1 MVEGTSFEE
10 RRAPNN
16 ESDHSNTSRRQFVQ
30 VNIGEQSQNAKP
42 KANFCDASNWNC
54 TTFLTLTV
62 AFIHITGSA
71 YIASSSTN
79 KVVISFAVA
88 AITFNILLCYGV
100 ICSKKETLITWLAFY
115 GILSFIAM
123 SCFSPDLKVS
133 Q

>member
-1 MVEGTSFEE
+1 MVERTAFEE
-10 RRAPNN
+10 RRAPQN
-16 ESDHSNTSRRQFVQ
+16 ESNHSNTPRRQFVQ
-30 VNIGEQSQNAKP
+30 VNVGEQGQNGKL
-42 KANFCDASNWNC
+42 KANLCDASNWNC

-71 YIASSSTN
+71 YIASNSTN

-100 ICSKKETLITWLAFY
+100 ICSRKETLITWLAFY

-133 Q
+133 L